1 MRFRHLREA
10 DHGPVVAA
18 VDGWWG
24 GRRMAGKLPR
34 LFFRYFAETSFA
46 VEEDGELVAFLVG
59 IVGSPADEAYV
70 HFVGVHPD
78 HRARGIGRQLYG
90 MFFDEAR
97 RRGCRSVRAITSPVN
112 TGSVGFH
119 TSMGFGVLE
128 GDGVENGVSV
138 HHDYDGDGRGKV
150 VFVREV
156 DRSPRTS
163 GIEVPGPDAEGR
175 RPG

>member
-1 MRFRHLREA
+1 MRLRHLREA

-24 GRRMAGKLPR
+24 GRRVAGKLPR

-46 VEEDGELVAFLVG
+46 VEEEGELVAFLVG

-78 HRARGIGRQLYG
+78 HRSRGLGRRLYER
-90 MFFDEAR
+90 FFDEAR

-112 TGSVGFH
+112 TGSIGFH
-119 TSMGFGVLE
+119 TSMGFRVLE
-128 GDGVENGVSV
+128 GDGVESGVSV
-138 HHDYDGDGRGKV
+138 HRDYDGDGGGKV
-150 VFVREV
+150 VFVRQL
-156 DRSPRTS
+156 S
-163 GIEVPGPDAEGR
+163 
-175 RPG
+175 

>member
-1 MRFRHLREA
+1 MSFRRLEEA
-10 DHGPVVAA
+10 DHGPVVAV
-18 VDGWWG
+18 VDAWWG
-24 GRRMAGKLPR
+24 GRRLADKLPR

-78 HRARGIGRQLYG
+78 HRSRGLGRRLYEK
-90 MFFDEAR
+90 FFDEAR

-119 TSMGFGVLE
+119 TSMGFEVLE
-128 GDGVENGVSV
+128 GDGVEGGVSV
-138 HHDYDGDGRGKV
+138 HHDYDGDGMDRV
-150 VFVREV
+150 VFVREL
-156 DRSPRTS
+156 S
-163 GIEVPGPDAEGR
+163 
-175 RPG
+175 

>member
-1 MRFRHLREA
+1 MRLRQLEEA

-24 GRRMAGKLPR
+24 GRRVAGKLPH

-78 HRARGIGRQLYG
+78 HRSRGLGRRLYER
-90 MFFDEAR
+90 FFEEAR

-119 TSMGFGVLE
+119 TTMGFEVLE
-128 GDGVENGVSV
+128 GDRTRDGLSTHLN
-138 HHDYDGDGRGKV
+138 YDGDGGDKV
-150 VFVREV
+150 VFVKEL
-156 DRSPRTS
+156 S
-163 GIEVPGPDAEGR
+163 
-175 RPG
+175 

>member
-1 MRFRHLREA
+1 MRFRHLREE

-24 GRRMAGKLPR
+24 GRRVADKLPR
-34 LFFRYFAETSFA
+34 LFFRYFTETSFA

-78 HRARGIGRQLYG
+78 HRSRGLGRRLYER
-90 MFFDEAR
+90 FFDEAS

-119 TSMGFGVLE
+119 TSMGFEVLE

-138 HHDYDGDGRGKV
+138 HRDYDGDGGDKV
-150 VFVREV
+150 VFVREI
-156 DRSPRTS
+156 S
-163 GIEVPGPDAEGR
+163 
-175 RPG
+175 

>member
-1 MRFRHLREA
+1 MRFRHLREE

-24 GRRMAGKLPR
+24 GRRVADKLPR
-34 LFFRYFAETSFA
+34 LFFRYFAGTSFA

-59 IVGSPADEAYV
+59 IVGSPVEEAYV
-70 HFVGVHPD
+70 HFVGVRPD
-78 HRARGIGRQLYG
+78 RRSRGLGRDLYA

-112 TGSVGFH
+112 EGSIGFH
-119 TSMGFGVLE
+119 ASMGFGVLE

-138 HHDYDGDGRGKV
+138 HHDYDGDGKDKV

-156 DRSPRTS
+156 DRSPHTS
-163 GIEVPGPDAEGR
+163 GTEIPGPDAEDR